1 MTAMLRV
8 ITVTVAAGPATPCAL
23 SATTEYAYVPFARP
37 GSVNDCVA
45 TGSMAT
51 GNLVP
56 PFEPRDTWRALAFVT
71 SPETPMVSV
80 TLEPV
85 ATAESWSVVVGGGA

>member
-1 MTAMLRV
+1 
-8 ITVTVAAGPATPCAL
+8 
-23 SATTEYAYVPFARP
+23 
-37 GSVNDCVA
+37 
-45 TGSMAT
+45 MAT